1 MGEVVIGGLGVC
13 AGLQEQLQF
22 AILHRRD
29 EVECGDLVGQ
39 VEQFV
44 GLGEQVGLDRDAKD
58 LLLRESDVDFAFA
71 LFGEGFHS
79 VFREDLLG
87 LSKRLG
93 QHLDQLR
100 RSGEAGNHGHG
111 QGGDA
116 ADEHP
121 AQILHVLEERLDRA
135 AEFLAVFVQLG
146 HRVVAIGVTAAWNR

>member
-39 VEQFV
+39 VEQVV

-58 LLLRESDVDFAFA
+58 LLLSEPDVDFAFTLLA
-71 LFGEGFHS
+71 QGFHS
-79 VFREDLLG
+79 VFREEILG
-87 LSKRLG
+87 LSKRPG
-93 QHLDQLR
+93 QRLDQQR
-100 RSGEAGNHGHG
+100 RPGKTGNHGHG

-146 HRVVAIGVTAAWNR
+146 HRVVAVGATAAWNR

>member
-1 MGEVVIGGLGVC
+1 MGEVVTGGLGVC

-44 GLGEQVGLDRDAKD
+44 GLGKQVGFDGDAKD
-58 LLLRESDVDFAFA
+58 LLLSEPDVDFAFTLLA
-71 LFGEGFHS
+71 QGFHS
-79 VFREDLLG
+79 VFGEELLG
-87 LSKRLG
+87 LPERPG
-93 QHLDQLR
+93 QHLDQQR
-100 RSGEAGNHGHG
+100 RPGKAGNHGHA
-111 QGGDA
+111 QGGDT

-146 HRVVAIGVTAAWNR
+146 HRVVAVGATAAWNR